1 MRALVIAVAV
11 VALCGCDADD
21 AAPAAAPPAAKAPPV
36 RAQAAAAQK
45 ANDECRDNCEQ
56 TNIVAGGGDDALR
69 ACRARCDGRYGAAA
83 AAHEVPSKITVGKPS
98 HAPPLVKPIAR

>member
-1 MRALVIAVAV
+1 VLVIAVAV
-11 VALCGCDADD
+11 LALCGCDADD
-21 AAPAAAPPAAKAPPV
+21 AAPPPAAPPAIKPTAT

-56 TNIVAGGGDDALR
+56 TNILAGGGDDALR
-69 ACRARCDGRYGAAA
+69 ACRARCDGRFGAAA